1 MSEPILKGEHVTQTF
16 SGLVAVSDVSFEV
29 YPGEIVGIIGPNG
42 AGKTTLFN
50 DITGMYTPTSGV
62 ITFDGERLN
71 GLKPH
76 QITARGMARTFQ
88 NIRLFNNLLAI
99 DNVMVG
105 LHTQTKAGVVSSIL
119 KLPRHRR
126 EEREGLARAEEI
138 LRQTGLYDYRY
149 HYANSLPY
157 GLQRRLEIARAMAAN
172 PKVLLFDEPAAGMN
186 EQETEDLL
194 SFIRQLKDMGYTIVL
209 IEHDMGLVMR
219 LCERIYVLDHGM
231 LIASGTPEEVQAN
244 ELVIDAYLGKEEG

>member
-1 MSEPILKGEHVTQTF
+1 
-16 SGLVAVSDVSFEV
+16 
-29 YPGEIVGIIGPNG
+29 
-42 AGKTTLFN
+42 
-50 DITGMYTPTSGV
+50 
-62 ITFDGERLN
+62 
-71 GLKPH
+71 
-76 QITARGMARTFQ
+76 
-88 NIRLFNNLLAI
+88 
-99 DNVMVG
+99 
-105 LHTQTKAGVVSSIL
+105 
-119 KLPRHRR
+119 
-126 EEREGLARAEEI
+126 
-138 LRQTGLYDYRY
+138 
-149 HYANSLPY
+149 
-157 GLQRRLEIARAMAAN
+157 MAAN